1 MQILDSFRRQDH
13 HPHPH
18 QQQHRQRNL
27 NPTSLVPDIGAFL
40 DTTPQQTTST
50 STADADATSLR
61 DAVLTGLP
69 GAEDWVAVEEMYQDE
84 VWGYLKPALQAA
96 AKEMEE
102 QNQGQGQGGSTG
114 EDGPAVA
121 RLKMILRHMGA

>member
-1 MQILDSFRRQDH
+1 M
-13 HPHPH
+13 
-18 QQQHRQRNL
+18 
-27 NPTSLVPDIGAFL
+27 
-40 DTTPQQTTST
+40 
-50 STADADATSLR
+50 
-61 DAVLTGLP
+61 LTGLP

-102 QNQGQGQGGSTG
+102 QNQGQDQGQGGSTG

-121 RLKMILRHMGA
+121 RLKMILRHMRA

>member
-1 MQILDSFRRQDH
+1 MQILDSFRRQD
-13 HPHPH
+13 PHPH
-18 QQQHRQRNL
+18 QQQGQRRNL

-40 DTTPQQTTST
+40 DTTPQQNS
-50 STADADATSLR
+50 AVDADATSLR

-102 QNQGQGQGGSTG
+102 QKQNQGQGGST